1 MPRPLPIDPR
11 GLALRLGAAA
21 LLVTVAGCSSGAPR
35 APRDAA
41 APPPRVASFPKLV
54 TAVDERLPIES
65 YLLRDDQLD
74 RLERARSTLV
84 ERCMEEFGF
93 AYRMPRNDAGFR
105 PKTRTQYRYWVTDE
119 SAARVHGYA
128 PAGSDR
134 TPRPPDQQQ
143 GTALPRTMALAL
155 GGTDDRTVK
164 PGSEAAAG
172 GQSVNG
178 RTVPAGGCLGAANRR
193 LKAGGPEAG
202 GDAPQADRINRRGLD
217 LARRDPRVIA
227 AFARWSR
234 CMEGKGYS
242 YGTPVEAAGDP
253 AWRTPEATPRE
264 RAVATADARCKKRHN
279 VVGVWYAVDVAY
291 QKRDIGKHAGQLARI
306 QRDISERQRLAGAV
320 LDGGR

>member
-1 MPRPLPIDPR
+1 MPRSLSIDPR

-21 LLVTVAGCSSGAPR
+21 LLLAVAGCSSGTPR

-41 APPPRVASFPKLV
+41 ASHPQVASFPTLA
-54 TAVDERLPIES
+54 TAVDEPLPIDR

-74 RLERARSTLV
+74 RLERARATLV
-84 ERCMEEFGF
+84 ERCMKEFGF
-93 AYRMPRNDAGFR
+93 AYRMPRNDTGFR
-105 PKTRTQYRYWVTDE
+105 PKTRTQYRYWVTDA

-134 TPRPPDQQQ
+134 GPRPSGPRP
-143 GTALPRTMALAL
+143 GTAIPRTMAQAL
-155 GGTDDRTVK
+155 TGTDDRTVK

-172 GQSVNG
+172 GQTVNG
-178 RTVPAGGCLGAANRR
+178 RTVPAGGCLGAANRK
-193 LKAGGPEAG
+193 LKADGPEAG
-202 GDAPQADRINRRGLD
+202 GDAPQADRINQRSLG
-217 LARRDPRVIA
+217 LARRDPRVTA

-234 CMEGKGYS
+234 CMEVAGYP
-242 YGTPVEAAGDP
+242 YDTPVEAAADP
-253 AWRTPEATPRE
+253 AWRTTEATARE

-279 VVGVWYAVDVAY
+279 VVGIWYAVDVAY

-306 QRDISERQRLAGAV
+306 QRDISERQRLAAAV